1 MSISLCTVGQLAHM
15 VNNCISEALEVPHG
29 DKREYVTE
37 MRKIMGELMCVFE
50 ELHLA
55 IKEAGGAL
63 DDLSAECDE
72 EEEEAEEEEDAPEAA
87 AAEHHSDAE
96 DSSDSD
102 SDS

>member
-1 MSISLCTVGQLAHM
+1 M
-15 VNNCISEALEVPHG
+15 VNTCISEALEVPHG

-37 MRKIMGELMCVFE
+37 MRKLLGELMCVFE

-72 EEEEAEEEEDAPEAA
+72 EDEEAEANEEEEEAEA
-87 AAEHHSDAE
+87 AAEEHHSSEEE

-102 SDS
+102 S